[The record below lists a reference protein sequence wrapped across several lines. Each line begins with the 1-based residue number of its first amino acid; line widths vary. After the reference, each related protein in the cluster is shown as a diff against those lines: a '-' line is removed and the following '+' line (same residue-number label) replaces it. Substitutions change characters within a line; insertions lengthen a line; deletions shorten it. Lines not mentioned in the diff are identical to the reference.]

1 MQIGWRGWEQLAQKQ
16 WYTRSFQDALKMASQ
31 KSACHLQK
39 SANEKNFP
47 FMLLGWKVTRDLNTA
62 TWGMTLSARAA
73 VCQNALQEDAG
84 DWYFSNCATSHVC
97 CCELRG
103 KWHLRTCYFWASK
116 KMREGARAAC
126 GFLTGNT
133 KKLLRMFRCF
143 RLRDVVGND
152 LKNVQLNKQ
161 DYLKYLCSVECEQVM
176 FCSDGST
183 LQFWVV
189 LGSTE

>member
-1 MQIGWRGWEQLAQKQ
+1 
-16 WYTRSFQDALKMASQ
+16 
-31 KSACHLQK
+31 
-39 SANEKNFP
+39 
-47 FMLLGWKVTRDLNTA
+47 
-62 TWGMTLSARAA
+62 
-73 VCQNALQEDAG
+73 
-84 DWYFSNCATSHVC
+84 
-97 CCELRG
+97 
-103 KWHLRTCYFWASK
+103 
-116 KMREGARAAC
+116 MREGARAAC
-126 GFLTGNT
+126 GFFTGNT

-183 LQFWVV
+183 LQFWVA

>member
-1 MQIGWRGWEQLAQKQ
+1 
-16 WYTRSFQDALKMASQ
+16 
-31 KSACHLQK
+31 
-39 SANEKNFP
+39 
-47 FMLLGWKVTRDLNTA
+47 
-62 TWGMTLSARAA
+62 
-73 VCQNALQEDAG
+73 
-84 DWYFSNCATSHVC
+84 
-97 CCELRG
+97 
-103 KWHLRTCYFWASK
+103 
-116 KMREGARAAC
+116 MREGARAAC
-126 GFLTGNT
+126 GFFTGNT